1 MKIVS
6 YNIETEIDFAK
17 CDVYDLVLENSN
29 MYYDVTNKL
38 IKMSNGEEQNDI
50 VLSDNNQEISLG
62 KIGEII
68 YNFYDLDINNKKI
81 QGLVFKHLIEIA
93 KENDFYVEL
102 ANINQSLMDFY
113 TKLLTSQE
121 LNVCCDTD
129 ISLDNIIKLGNFKFE
144 ESNKLIEKLVDYIDV
159 LNKLK
164 PLNIIILID
173 AFSVLSLDEIEKFI
187 KQMKYLNLKI
197 LFVNPFIKYDIT
209 NAKRIIVDQDLCE
222 I

>member
-6 YNIETEIDFAK
+6 YNIETEIDFSK
-17 CDVYDLVLENSN
+17 CDVYDLVIENSN

-93 KENDFYVEL
+93 KENDFYIEL

-164 PLNIIILID
+164 PLNMIILID
-173 AFSVLSLDEIEKFI
+173 AFSVLSLDEVEKFI

-197 LFVNPFIKYDIT
+197 LFVNPFVKYDIT